1 MIFSHSKWGLE
12 LGVAGIILDRGD
24 TAERTKRCGTVTVC
38 TTMIAEFRVII
49 ATALCNLLDVWA
61 DFALTRQQVHQVIG
75 SASSMTKNASTML
88 P

>member
-38 TTMIAEFRVII
+38 TTMITEFRVII
-49 ATALCNLLDVWA
+49 ATALCNHHWMSGPILRSLVA
-61 DFALTRQQVHQVIG
+61 KF
-75 SASSMTKNASTML
+75 TKL
-88 P
+88 